1 MGTSEI
7 ICLLALLS
15 AADKSAADKFKGE
28 PLRGKVYAADGS
40 PVAGA
45 VVWAAKLDQGP
56 LERRETVADAKGDY
70 ELDLGKGRWWVWA
83 RRGTQGGEG
92 IARHE
97 TIEIDDRGAPNS
109 VIIRM
114 EERGTFRGRLFQAE
128 TGKPISGG
136 RFFLDN
142 GVVLNTDDQGRF
154 ELGGLDRSNH
164 EAYVVAPRRMRMR
177 VLFDTTAHADTE
189 LEVPV
194 PRAGKI
200 VGRVTDA
207 DGKPIP
213 GAYVWRPTSGSHF
226 SLTGLVVSCD
236 AEGRFEYDDAV
247 PPDQPTR
254 LTGSAPG
261 YVDGDLDDLYVSPD
275 GKPLVLD
282 FRLRRKPDDRPNA
295 KVPDDEKRRV
305 VSGVVRGPDGKP
317 VASVV
322 VRWGYKPYVGAI
334 QTKTDQKGR
343 FRFTV
348 PDKADLVAVLPREL
362 APEFLP
368 VAAGS
373 NQEVEVE
380 LRAGHTARGK
390 VLDDTGK
397 PIKEVDV
404 IAVVS
409 SPDPRIGNPFWLRE
423 SEVRTDGNGKFEM
436 KGVPDGAQFDFLKSG
451 LSDLRN
457 HHLDLASADNIVTMR
472 YGGAISGRVVDREG
486 KPIRNFR
493 VLVGFPHER
502 RPDDQ
507 SGGFFAGYCGIG
519 VRFTSADGSFV
530 LTGVGAGS
538 VHRIMALADGHGEA
552 VADRV
557 TVVPINHL
565 ETTKPVTLQAGPP
578 VALRV
583 RAVTAKDKPI
593 AEARVTL
600 VNGEPGL
607 DQQFSW
613 GYHNASWEDMVRCRT
628 GADGWAHFPVLSFAS
643 ATVLVQAPG
652 YGRQR
657 LGWRDGQKELTVEL
671 APEAVLSGDVR
682 DATGKPVRAFFVN
695 LTSGGDQ
702 ISTSVGSADKG
713 RFRVAELPAGSWTI
727 SIRDSDGPTELH
739 QRQITLKAGEI
750 QDLKIETKKE

>member
-1 MGTSEI
+1 
-7 ICLLALLS
+7 
-15 AADKSAADKFKGE
+15 
-28 PLRGKVYAADGS
+28 
-40 PVAGA
+40 
-45 VVWAAKLDQGP
+45 
-56 LERRETVADAKGDY
+56 
-70 ELDLGKGRWWVWA
+70 
-83 RRGTQGGEG
+83 
-92 IARHE
+92 
-97 TIEIDDRGAPNS
+97 
-109 VIIRM
+109 M

-128 TGKPISGG
+128 TGKAIVGG
-136 RFFLDN
+136 RLFLDN
-142 GVVLNTDDQGRF
+142 AVVLTTDGQGRF
-154 ELGGLDRSNH
+154 ELGGLDRNNH
-164 EAYVVAPRRMRMR
+164 EAYVVAPGRMRMR
-177 VLFDTTAHADTE
+177 VLFDTTAHAETE

-200 VGRVTDA
+200 VGRVTDT

-213 GAYVWRPTSGSHF
+213 GAYVWRPTSGTIF
-226 SLTGLVVSCD
+226 SMTGLVVACD
-236 AEGRFEYDDAV
+236 AEGKFEYDDAV

-261 YVDGDLDDLYVSPD
+261 YVDGDLDDLYVPPD
-275 GKPLVLD
+275 GRQLVLN
-282 FRLRRKPDDRPNA
+282 FRLRRKPADRPNA
-295 KVPDDEKRRV
+295 PDYEKLRV
-305 VSGVVRGPDGKP
+305 VSGAVRGPDGKP
-317 VASVV
+317 VAGVV
-322 VRWGYKPYVGAI
+322 VRWGYMPYVGAI

-348 PDKADLVAVLPREL
+348 PDKADLVAVLPREF

-368 VAAGS
+368 VAAGG

-397 PIKEVDV
+397 PIKDVDV

-423 SEVRTDGNGKFEM
+423 SEVRTDGKGKFEL

-457 HHLDLASADNIVTMR
+457 HHLDLASADNVVTMR

-493 VLVGFPHER
+493 VLVGFPREQR
-502 RPDDQ
+502 QGDQ
-507 SGGFFAGYCGIG
+507 SGGFFAGYSGIG

-530 LTGVGAGS
+530 LTGIGAGD
-538 VHRIMALADGHGEA
+538 VYRIMALADGHGEA

-557 TVVPINHL
+557 AAVPINHL
-565 ETTKPVTLQAGPP
+565 EATKPVTLRAGPP
-578 VALRV
+578 VALRL
-583 RAVTAKDKPI
+583 RAVSAKGKPI

-600 VNGEPGL
+600 VNGQPGL

-628 GADGWAHFPVLSFAS
+628 GADGWAHFPALSFAS
-643 ATVLVQAPG
+643 ATLLVQAPG
-652 YGRQR
+652 YARQR

-671 APEAVLSGDVR
+671 APEAVLTGEVH
-682 DATGKPVRAFFVN
+682 DAAGKPVRAFFVN
-695 LTSGGDQ
+695 LTCGGDQ

-713 RFRVAELPAGSWTI
+713 RFRIAELPAGSWAI
-727 SIRDSDGPTELH
+727 SIRDSDGPTKLH
-739 QRQITLKAGEI
+739 DQQITLKAGEI
-750 QDLKIETKKE
+750 QDLKIGAKKE